1 MAIVLD
7 GAAAAGIPLNDPLLR
22 KHVEAALDEH
32 KCYMTLA
39 SVTEFACL
47 ATAGCG
53 AKLAEQWVGWLY
65 THECIEIVEQRR
77 FDRYASQKFLLM
89 IADAYD
95 RSGLAPAAA
104 SSAALAKYMKIP
116 VLTNRERFKT
126 LEEERFCKVKWAR

>member
-7 GAAAAGIPLNDPLLR
+7 GATAAGIPLNDPLIR
-22 KHVEAALDEH
+22 KHVESALDEN

-39 SVTEFACL
+39 SLTEFACIV
-47 ATAGCG
+47 TAGCG
-53 AKLAEQWVGWLY
+53 SKLAEQWVGWLY
-65 THECIEIVEQRR
+65 THESIEIVEQRR

-89 IADAYD
+89 VADAYS

-104 SSAALAKYMKIP
+104 SAAALAKYMRIP

-126 LEEERFCKVKWAR
+126 LEEERFCKVKWAE